1 MDNLGL
7 AQMLGVHPSHCQ
19 SYRPALEEQ
28 QEKQWQQASKAS
40 SSMCECIQPGQAAGG
55 KILGEAMDD
64 DLGQGTTFQD
74 PLWDWDPD
82 IPGYKYTEEPLHSG
96 AVKRQGKCQGEP
108 LGL

>member
-1 MDNLGL
+1 
-7 AQMLGVHPSHCQ
+7 
-19 SYRPALEEQ
+19 
-28 QEKQWQQASKAS
+28 
-40 SSMCECIQPGQAAGG
+40 MCVCVAMYCGTVQCIQAGHPAGG

-82 IPGYKYTEEPLHSG
+82 IPGSKYTEEPLHSG